1 MASSAPQRK
10 ETADLQLQI
19 QAMKEDLDALK
30 MGDDALHTREQS
42 ILPDRYEFNHR
53 PAEDGDEFRL
63 VPPANA
69 PKSDAWKKYLP
80 ITYWLP
86 RYKWKEWFP
95 MDLVASITDI
105 VMVIPQ
111 SMGYALVAGL
121 PPINGLYS
129 ALMGHCLYSPF
140 GTSGQL
146 IVAPVAVVSLMT
158 KETLEHFFADDDH
171 DDPVIQSKMA
181 AYGSALAFQSG
192 VICILLGLMKAGI
205 LANML
210 AEPVIVGF
218 TFAAAILI
226 GISQLT
232 FVFQV
237 DVHGHNVI
245 EKLITFFSHLGDAH
259 AMSIVLAVCCMIFLL
274 IIKYWMKGVLPI
286 PGKQYA
292 KFIPSALILVVIST
306 AISASGG
313 ESTGFA
319 VVGTL
324 PAGLPQP
331 FNFFTLLDDGDF
343 WHLCMPAFL
352 ITILSFIE
360 SIAVAQ
366 KFADS
371 HGYSIDAS
379 QELLALGIC
388 NLVGCWFQIY
398 PVSGVLSLATVV
410 EAAGATTPLYG
421 IMAGSGLIVC
431 CALLLFLFE
440 WLPKPVLGAIVF
452 VGIMGLIDTHKMKKI
467 YKLNKRDFIVTAVT
481 ILVTLFLGIDF
492 GVALGVV
499 ASIVLFIQKSAKPH
513 YSILGK
519 MNISGDKAPIY
530 RNIKMY
536 PSATRRDDMLMIRWD
551 APIFFANTASFKS
564 RIRKHIGRFL
574 EENNYPNQ
582 WCLVLCFSGV
592 NDVDFTG
599 IEHLEQFLEEL
610 KEKEHGMTL
619 VLTKVKV
626 QVLNQL
632 TIGEICGDGHIIP
645 KENILW
651 EIHEAEEWWDQ
662 KIGASKGGDKNGSKM
677 DKYKANGA
685 LSDDETELLSDD
697 GNDAGGVHG
706 FTATHIANNMVGDD
720 GELMKQ

>member
-1 MASSAPQRK
+1 MNLSPR
-10 ETADLQLQI
+10 DL
-19 QAMKEDLDALK
+19 EDDFNGAGRPRLATEDMMSTIEGLK
-30 MGDDALHTREQS
+30 MEQEYEDAVVPMHDIRYSHHAPSQS
-42 ILPDRYEFNHR
+42 ILPERYEFQHNPHQ
-53 PAEDGDEFRL
+53 EEFRL
-63 VPPANA
+63 IPDPLDY
-69 PKSDAWKKYLP
+69 SQRWKRYIP

-86 RYKWKEWFP
+86 RYKWSEWLP
-95 MDLVASITDI
+95 LDAVAAITDI

-129 ALMGHCLYSPF
+129 ALMGHTLYSPF

-171 DDPVIQSKMA
+171 HDPAVQSKMA

-192 VICILLGLMKAGI
+192 VICLLLGLMKAGI

-331 FNFFTLLDDGDF
+331 FNFFSLLDDGDF

-360 SIAVAQ
+360 SIA
-366 KFADS
+366 
-371 HGYSIDAS
+371 G
-379 QELLALGIC
+379 
-388 NLVGCWFQIY
+388 
-398 PVSGVLSLATVV
+398 
-410 EAAGATTPLYG
+410 
-421 IMAGSGLIVC
+421 
-431 CALLLFLFE
+431 
-440 WLPKPVLGAIVF
+440 
-452 VGIMGLIDTHKMKKI
+452 
-467 YKLNKRDFIVTAVT
+467 
-481 ILVTLFLGIDF
+481 
-492 GVALGVV
+492 
-499 ASIVLFIQKSAKPH
+499 
-513 YSILGK
+513 
-519 MNISGDKAPIY
+519 
-530 RNIKMY
+530 
-536 PSATRRDDMLMIRWD
+536 
-551 APIFFANTASFKS
+551 
-564 RIRKHIGRFL
+564 
-574 EENNYPNQ
+574 
-582 WCLVLCFSGV
+582 
-592 NDVDFTG
+592 
-599 IEHLEQFLEEL
+599 
-610 KEKEHGMTL
+610 
-619 VLTKVKV
+619 
-626 QVLNQL
+626 
-632 TIGEICGDGHIIP
+632 
-645 KENILW
+645 
-651 EIHEAEEWWDQ
+651 
-662 KIGASKGGDKNGSKM
+662 
-677 DKYKANGA
+677 
-685 LSDDETELLSDD
+685 
-697 GNDAGGVHG
+697 
-706 FTATHIANNMVGDD
+706 
-720 GELMKQ
+720 

>member
-1 MASSAPQRK
+1 
-10 ETADLQLQI
+10 
-19 QAMKEDLDALK
+19 
-30 MGDDALHTREQS
+30 MG
-42 ILPDRYEFNHR
+42 
-53 PAEDGDEFRL
+53 
-63 VPPANA
+63 
-69 PKSDAWKKYLP
+69 
-80 ITYWLP
+80 
-86 RYKWKEWFP
+86 
-95 MDLVASITDI
+95 
-105 VMVIPQ
+105 
-111 SMGYALVAGL
+111 
-121 PPINGLYS
+121 
-129 ALMGHCLYSPF
+129 
-140 GTSGQL
+140 
-146 IVAPVAVVSLMT
+146 
-158 KETLEHFFADDDH
+158 
-171 DDPVIQSKMA
+171 
-181 AYGSALAFQSG
+181 
-192 VICILLGLMKAGI
+192 
-205 LANML
+205 
-210 AEPVIVGF
+210 
-218 TFAAAILI
+218 
-226 GISQLT
+226 
-232 FVFQV
+232 
-237 DVHGHNVI
+237 
-245 EKLITFFSHLGDAH
+245 
-259 AMSIVLAVCCMIFLL
+259 
-274 IIKYWMKGVLPI
+274 
-286 PGKQYA
+286 
-292 KFIPSALILVVIST
+292 
-306 AISASGG
+306 
-313 ESTGFA
+313 
-319 VVGTL
+319 
-324 PAGLPQP
+324 
-331 FNFFTLLDDGDF
+331 
-343 WHLCMPAFL
+343 
-352 ITILSFIE
+352 
-360 SIAVAQ
+360 
-366 KFADS
+366 
-371 HGYSIDAS
+371 
-379 QELLALGIC
+379 
-388 NLVGCWFQIY
+388 
-398 PVSGVLSLATVV
+398 VSGVLSLATVV

-499 ASIVLFIQKSAKPH
+499 ASIVLFIQKSAKPP

-610 KEKEHGMTL
+610 KEK
-619 VLTKVKV
+619 V

-662 KIGASKGGDKNGSKM
+662 KIGASKGGDKNASKM